1 MEQLKKI
8 CNVKI
13 WLILL
18 ALIHTLVG
26 VLAQT
31 DFSVDAE
38 AEMGGIFLVV
48 STYLFYAAFFTTGE
62 AQARLA
68 AVLTGPIWVWF
79 MVCALFE
86 LESGT
91 GFVWE
96 LGPELLPPLV
106 FWGMTALSG
115 LLHGNFHNLM
125 PSEEA

>member
-8 CNVKI
+8 CNVKV
-13 WLILL
+13 WLILI

-38 AEMGGIFLVV
+38 AEMGGVFLVI

-68 AVLTGPIWVWF
+68 AVIAGPVWVWF

-96 LGPELLPPLV
+96 LSPELLPP
-106 FWGMTALSG
+106 WYSG
-115 LLHGNFHNLM
+115 V
-125 PSEEA
+125 